1 MKTRILRFPIAAAC
15 LGLTTGLLPPLLSA
29 QQSATSVSVRS
40 GLIRPGIPAS
50 DGELTPAVQAR
61 VVRGDALT
69 GMRRF
74 VAAQREYRQAVEIAH
89 RQGHLPSFTLWHL
102 ASTYYYQGDPQ
113 RAAAVLEQLA
123 AEAAQCGDLAVQAL
137 ALFNAAWL
145 NGEGGRG
152 RTAATQVADLNRLL
166 RSPYM
171 PSAIRDHLTERLN
184 PPSAVAVDH

>member
-1 MKTRILRFPIAAAC
+1 MDSRLLHFPIAVAC
-15 LGLTTGLLPPLLSA
+15 LGLTTARLPAQISA
-29 QQSATSVSVRS
+29 MQPATSVSGRS
-40 GLIRPGIPAS
+40 TLIRPGIPAS
-50 DGELTPAVQAR
+50 DSELTTAVQVR

-74 VAAQREYRQAVEIAH
+74 TAAEREYRNAAEIAH
-89 RQGHLPSFTLWHL
+89 REGHLPSFTLWHL
-102 ASTYYYQGDPQ
+102 ASAYYYEGNPQ
-113 RAAAVLEQLA
+113 RAAVVLEQLA

-152 RTAATQVADLNRLL
+152 RVAASEIADLSRLL

-171 PSAIRDHLTERLN
+171 PAPVRDHLSARLN
-184 PPSAVAVDH
+184 PPSAVAVDR

>member
-1 MKTRILRFPIAAAC
+1 MNTTILHLPIAVAC
-15 LGLTTGLLPPLLSA
+15 LGLATAPLLAQTSA
-29 QQSATSVSVRS
+29 LPSATPVSGRS
-40 GLIRPGIPAS
+40 ALIRPGIPAS
-50 DGELTPAVQAR
+50 DSELTPAVQPR
-61 VVRGDALT
+61 VTRGDALT

-74 VAAQREYRQAVEIAH
+74 TAAVHEYRIAADIVR

-102 ASTYYYQGDPQ
+102 ASAYYYEGNPQG
-113 RAAAVLEQLA
+113 AAVVLEQLA
-123 AEAAQCGDLAVQAL
+123 AEAARCGDLAVQAL

-152 RTAATQVADLNRLL
+152 RTAATQIADLSKLL

-171 PSAIRDHLTERLN
+171 PVAVRDHLTARLN

>member
-1 MKTRILRFPIAAAC
+1 MNTRILHFPIAVAC
-15 LGLTTGLLPPLLSA
+15 LGFATAPLLAQTSA
-29 QQSATSVSVRS
+29 LPSATPVSGRS
-40 GLIRPGIPAS
+40 ALIRPGIPAS
-50 DGELTPAVQAR
+50 DSELTAAVR
-61 VVRGDALT
+61 PVVVRGDALT

-74 VAAQREYRQAVEIAH
+74 TAAEREYRNAAEIV
-89 RQGHLPSFTLWHL
+89 RREGHLPSFTLWHL
-102 ASTYYYQGDPQ
+102 ASAYYYEGNPQ
-113 RAAAVLEQLA
+113 RAAVVLEQLA

-152 RTAATQVADLNRLL
+152 RTAATEIADLSKLL

-171 PSAIRDHLTERLN
+171 PVAVRDHLTARLN